1 MNDDLIYEELR
12 EAITKDLNDLKLI
25 FPDNG
30 IANDTYNKLFKE
42 GGEWA
47 ADHTQE
53 AVFFKNHLI
62 DRTKKN
68 IKNLQ
73 NYLEKTE

>member
-1 MNDDLIYEELR
+1 MSKDLIYEELR

-25 FPDNG
+25 FSDNG
-30 IANDTYNKLFKE
+30 ITGDTYNKLFKK
-42 GGEWA
+42 GGEWGGDYTEE
-47 ADHTQE
+47 AD
-53 AVFFKNHLI
+53 FFHNHLI
-62 DRTKKN
+62 NRTKKN